1 MSIIKRPPE
10 VITDPLALISAQH
23 QDQAAQYF
31 ALAHP
36 FDPKGSYLHFDEWR
50 FRLPAGLDATLAWS
64 LIKRA
69 RSVQLTPTLML
80 GEPAYQCCYLHT
92 PAMHMAV
99 AECDRHTTKRQL
111 ELMGSKVGE
120 GNHLHYLLTDL
131 IEDEAISSSLR

>member
-10 VITDPLALISAQH
+10 VITDPLGLISAQH

-80 GEPAYQCCYLHT
+80 GEPAIS
-92 PAMHMAV
+92 AV
-99 AECDRHTTKRQL
+99 ICTRPPCIWPLQNATDTQP
-111 ELMGSKVGE
+111 KV
-120 GNHLHYLLTDL
+120 
-131 IEDEAISSSLR
+131 SWS

>member
-10 VITDPLALISAQH
+10 VITDPLGLISAQH

-36 FDPKGSYLHFDEWR
+36 LDPKGSYLHFDEWR

-69 RSVQLTPTLML
+69 RSVQHTPT
-80 GEPAYQCCYLHT
+80 G
-92 PAMHMAV
+92 MA
-99 AECDRHTTKRQL
+99 AK
-111 ELMGSKVGE
+111 
-120 GNHLHYLLTDL
+120 
-131 IEDEAISSSLR
+131 